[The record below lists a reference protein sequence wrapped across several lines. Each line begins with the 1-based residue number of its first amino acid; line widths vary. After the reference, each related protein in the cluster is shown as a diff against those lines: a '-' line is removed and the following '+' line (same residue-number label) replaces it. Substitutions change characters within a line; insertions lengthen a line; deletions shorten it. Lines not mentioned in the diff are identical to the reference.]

1 MCGHIWCAR
10 RAIRLTWDCVV
21 LGVGLWL
28 LLLWSDIGSVIVTK
42 VYILGRE
49 QGESDLKQHLE
60 RSFSKW
66 WYRSSQ
72 SGPQICLL
80 QVRKCLLLDLF
91 THFQWKQI
99 FHLTQFWTMSIC
111 ILWKLPGLILYL
123 GSQRSLSSKIF
134 ITYFK
139 VIFSTQ
145 VSYVHCRKI
154 RK

>member
-1 MCGHIWCAR
+1 MCQESHQTYMRLRGAR
-10 RAIRLTWDCVV
+10 CWVVTAFAMKWYWLCDC
-21 LGVGLWL
+21 
-28 LLLWSDIGSVIVTK
+28 DVIVTK

-72 SGPQICLL
+72 SGPQVCLL